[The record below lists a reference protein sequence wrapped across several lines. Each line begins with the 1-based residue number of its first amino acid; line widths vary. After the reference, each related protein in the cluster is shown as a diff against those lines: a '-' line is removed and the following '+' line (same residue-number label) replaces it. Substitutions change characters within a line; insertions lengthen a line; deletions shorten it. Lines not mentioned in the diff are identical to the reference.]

1 MSGSNPPRARAD
13 SPIGD
18 PLDDPLDDHERAE
31 DETSAGPL
39 GDVIRRLAAVGLSG
53 FFTTESALRRA
64 VGETMPQD
72 WVDFVSEQSDRGRQ
86 ELFDRLVREMGRIL
100 EDMDLEELLENLV
113 TDRTIEIEAKVRIR
127 PREGGRKASRRRHA
141 TDGSKDDEKSS

>member
-1 MSGSNPPRARAD
+1 M
-13 SPIGD
+13 
-18 PLDDPLDDHERAE
+18 
-31 DETSAGPL
+31 
-39 GDVIRRLAAVGLSG
+39 IRRLAAVGLSG

-86 ELFDRLVREMGRIL
+86 ELFDRLAREMGRIL